1 MQGSAYNAAMKVN
14 AADTIIEVGG
24 IKIGPSLTRQQAEK
38 LYELGQEAVV
48 FVLTTQAKMIA
59 QQMADSAQSPAAPSS
74 AKPVYK
80 KENKLKKKRG
90 KKIGAKKG
98 HVGSRRAKP
107 VHIDRRQEH
116 SLKIC
121 PHCGNENLS
130 QRTKKRTRI
139 IIDIPESFNVET
151 VEHTIVRS
159 WCPECKRIVEPKVPE
174 ALEKCTFGNRILAF
188 SSWLHYGLGS
198 TLSQI
203 VETFN
208 YHLQT
213 PISEGGLVEMWHRL
227 AKILTPWYEQLKKDA
242 LSSAVL
248 HGDETGWR
256 VNGRTHWLWCFGNS
270 DVTYYMIDR
279 SRGSPAIN
287 EFFQEFFDGVL
298 ITDFWAAY
306 NAVCCADRQMCLVHL
321 LGELKKVVMYKDSS
335 GDWAAF
341 SKKLKRLVQDA
352 VRLWKRREEFDEVV
366 YASRRK
372 RIELRLRELIA
383 AQWDN
388 SEAKRLRKRLDKY
401 EDYLFTFLNKPYVPF
416 DNNHAERSIRPA
428 VIMRKNSYTNRS
440 DKGARTQSTL
450 MSILRTLKQRNANPI
465 STIAEALRKYI
476 QTGNI
481 PMLPPRKHGT

>member
-1 MQGSAYNAAMKVN
+1 MKLT
-14 AADTIIEVGG
+14 AADTIIEIGG
-24 IKIGPSLTRQQAEK
+24 VRIGPSLTKRQAEK
-38 LYELGQEAVV
+38 LYQLGQEVVV

-59 QQMADSAQSPAAPSS
+59 QQMANSAQSPAAPSS
-74 AKPVYK
+74 ARPVYK
-80 KENKLKKKRG
+80 KDNKPRNKRG

-98 HVGSRRAKP
+98 HVACRRLKP
-107 VHIDRRQEH
+107 VDLDRRHEH
-116 SLKIC
+116 NLQSC

-139 IIDIPESFNVET
+139 IIDIPEGFNVET
-151 VEHTIVRS
+151 VEHTINRT
-159 WCPECKRIVEPKVPE
+159 WCPECKRIVEPKVPD

-198 TLSQI
+198 TVSQI

-208 YHLQT
+208 YHLQM
-213 PISEGGLVEMWHRL
+213 PISQGGLVEMWHRL

-256 VNGRTHWLWCFGNS
+256 VNGRTHWLWCFGNC

-298 ITDFWAAY
+298 VTDFWAAY
-306 NAVCCADRQMCLVHL
+306 NVARCADRQMCLVHL
-321 LGELKKVVMYKDSS
+321 LGELKKVAMYKDSS

-341 SKKLKRLVQDA
+341 SKKLKRLVRDSI
-352 VRLWKRREEFDEVV
+352 RLWKRREQLDRQL
-366 YASRRK
+366 YARR
-372 RIELRLRELIA
+372 RELIELRLRQLIE

-388 SEAKRLRKRLDKY
+388 SQAERLRKRLDRY
-401 EDYLFTFLNKPYVPF
+401 EDHLFTFLDKPYVPF
-416 DNNHAERSIRPA
+416 DNSHAERSIRPA
-428 VIMRKNSYTNRS
+428 VIMRKNSYSNRS
-440 DKGARTQSTL
+440 DKGARTQSIL
-450 MSILRTLKQRNANPI
+450 MSIFRTLKQRDANPI
-465 STIAEALRKYI
+465 STVAEALRQYI
-476 QTGNI
+476 QTGN
-481 PMLPPRKHGT
+481 LPPLPARMALE

>member
-1 MQGSAYNAAMKVN
+1 MKLK

-24 IKIGPSLTRQQAEK
+24 IKIGPSLTKQQAEK

-59 QQMADSAQSPAAPSS
+59 QQMANSAQSPVAPSS
-74 AKPVYK
+74 AKALYT
-80 KENKLKKKRG
+80 KENKSKNKRG
-90 KKIGAKKG
+90 RKIGAKKG
-98 HVGSRRAKP
+98 HVASRRAKP
-107 VHIDRRQEH
+107 VHIDRRQER
-116 SLKIC
+116 SLEIC

-130 QRTKKRTRI
+130 QRARKRTRI
-139 IIDIPESFNVET
+139 IIDIPQGFNVET
-151 VEHTIVRS
+151 VEHTINRS
-159 WCPECKRIVEPKVPE
+159 WCRQCKKIVEPKVSD
-174 ALEKCTFGNRILAF
+174 ALDKCTFGNRILAF

-208 YHLQT
+208 YHLKT

-227 AKILTPWYEQLKKDA
+227 AKVLTPWYEQLKKDA

-256 VNGRTHWLWCFGNS
+256 VNGRTHWLWCFSNS

-287 EFFQEFFDGVL
+287 EFFQEYFDGVL

-306 NAVCCADRQMCLVHL
+306 NAVRCADRQMCLVHL
-321 LGELKKVVMYKDSS
+321 LGELKKVAMYKDSS

-341 SKKLKRLVQDA
+341 SKKLKRLVHDSI
-352 VRLWKRREEFDEVV
+352 RLWRRREEFDQEP
-366 YASRRK
+366 YAYQRK
-372 RIELRLRELIA
+372 RIELRLRELIET
-383 AQWDN
+383 QWDN
-388 SEAKRLRKRLDKY
+388 SQAERLRKRLDRY
-401 EDYLFTFLNKPYVPF
+401 EDYLFTFLDKPYVPF
-416 DNNHAERSIRPA
+416 DNNLAERSIRPA
-428 VIMRKNSYTNRS
+428 VIMRKNSYANRS

-450 MSILRTLKQRNANPI
+450 MSIFRTLKQRNANPI
-465 STIAEALRKYI
+465 STVAQALRQYI

-481 PMLPPRKHGT
+481 PPLPPKMAPE

>member
-1 MQGSAYNAAMKVN
+1 MKV
-14 AADTIIEVGG
+14 AVADTIIEVGG
-24 IKIGPSLTRQQAEK
+24 IKIGPSLTKQQAEK
-38 LYELGQEAVV
+38 LYKLGQEAVV

-59 QQMADSAQSPAAPSS
+59 QQMANSTQSPAAPSS
-74 AKPVYK
+74 AKPVFK
-80 KENKLKKKRG
+80 KENKPKNKRG

-116 SLKIC
+116 SLETC
-121 PHCGNENLS
+121 PHCGNQNLS
-130 QRTKKRTRI
+130 QRSKKRTRI
-139 IIDIPESFNVET
+139 IIDIPQGFNVET
-151 VEHTIVRS
+151 VEHTIDRR
-159 WCPECKRIVEPKVPE
+159 WCPECKKIVEPKVPD
-174 ALEKCTFGNRILAF
+174 ALDKCTFGNRILAF

-208 YHLQT
+208 YHLQM

-227 AKILTPWYEQLKKDA
+227 AKILAPWYEQLKKDA

-279 SRGSPAIN
+279 SRGSPALN

-306 NAVCCADRQMCLVHL
+306 NTVCCADRQMCLVHL
-321 LGELKKVVMYKDSS
+321 LGELKKVAMYKDSS

-341 SKKLKRLVQDA
+341 SKKLKRLVHDA
-352 VRLWKRREEFDEVV
+352 VKLWKRREELDQER
-366 YASRRK
+366 YARRRK
-372 RIELRLRELIA
+372 RVELRLRELIETE
-383 AQWDN
+383 WDN
-388 SEAKRLRKRLDKY
+388 SQAKRLRKRLDKY
-401 EDYLFTFLNKPYVPF
+401 EDYLFTFLDKPYVPF

-428 VIMRKNSYTNRS
+428 VIMRKNSYANRS
-440 DKGARTQSTL
+440 EKGARTQSTL
-450 MSILRTLKQRNANPI
+450 MSIFRTLKQRNANPI
-465 STIAEALRKYI
+465 STVAQALRQYI

-481 PMLPPRKHGT
+481 PPLPQKENMAPE

>member
-1 MQGSAYNAAMKVN
+1 MKFT
-14 AADTIIEVGG
+14 AADTIIEVGD
-24 IKIGPSLTRQQAEK
+24 IKIGPSLTKQQAEK
-38 LYELGQEAVV
+38 LYQLGQEVVV
-48 FVLTTQAKMIA
+48 FVLMTQAKMIA
-59 QQMADSAQSPAAPSS
+59 EQMANSPQSPAAPSS
-74 AKPVYK
+74 AKPIFK
-80 KENKLKKKRG
+80 KDNKSKNKHG

-98 HVGSRRAKP
+98 HVASRRPKP
-107 VHIDRRQEH
+107 VDIDRRQEH
-116 SLKIC
+116 NLQIC

-139 IIDIPESFNVET
+139 IIDIPEGFNVET
-151 VEHTIVRS
+151 VEHTIDRK
-159 WCPECKRIVEPKVPE
+159 WCNQCKKIVEPKVPD
-174 ALEKCTFGNRILAF
+174 ALDKCTFGNRILAF

-227 AKILTPWYEQLKKDA
+227 AEVLTPWYEQLKKDA

-270 DVTYYMIDR
+270 EVTYYMINR

-287 EFFQEFFDGVL
+287 EFFQEYFDGVL

-306 NAVCCADRQMCLVHL
+306 NAVSCADRQMCLVHL
-321 LGELKKVVMYKDSS
+321 LGELKKVAMYKDSS
-335 GDWAAF
+335 SDWAAF
-341 SKKLKRLVQDA
+341 SKKLKRLVHDSI
-352 VRLWKRREEFDEVV
+352 RLWKRREQLDQQL
-366 YASRRK
+366 YARR
-372 RIELRLRELIA
+372 RELIELRLRELIN

-388 SEAKRLRKRLDKY
+388 GQARRLRDRLDRY
-401 EDYLFTFLNKPYVPF
+401 EDYLFTFLDKPYVPF
-416 DNNHAERSIRPA
+416 DNSHAERSIRPA
-428 VIMRKNSYTNRS
+428 VIMRKNSYSNRS

-450 MSILRTLKQRNANPI
+450 MSIFRTLKQRNVNPI
-465 STIAEALRKYI
+465 STIEQALRQYI
-476 QTGNI
+476 QSGN
-481 PMLPPRKHGT
+481 LPPVPTRSALE

>member
-24 IKIGPSLTRQQAEK
+24 IKIGPSLTKEQAEK
-38 LYELGQEAVV
+38 LYELGQETVV

-59 QQMADSAQSPAAPSS
+59 QQMASSAQSPAAPSS

-80 KENKLKKKRG
+80 KENKLKKKRR

-98 HVGSRRAKP
+98 HVGSHRAKP

-116 SLKIC
+116 SLKSC

-139 IIDIPESFNVET
+139 IIDIPEGFNVET
-151 VEHTIVRS
+151 VEHTIDRS

-256 VNGRTHWLWCFGNS
+256 VNGRT
-270 DVTYYMIDR
+270 
-279 SRGSPAIN
+279 
-287 EFFQEFFDGVL
+287 
-298 ITDFWAAY
+298 
-306 NAVCCADRQMCLVHL
+306 
-321 LGELKKVVMYKDSS
+321 
-335 GDWAAF
+335 
-341 SKKLKRLVQDA
+341 
-352 VRLWKRREEFDEVV
+352 
-366 YASRRK
+366 
-372 RIELRLRELIA
+372 
-383 AQWDN
+383 QWDN

-401 EDYLFTFLNKPYVPF
+401 EDYLFTFLDKPYVPF

-440 DKGARTQSTL
+440 DKGARTQSAL

-481 PMLPPRKHGT
+481 PLLPQRNHGT

>member
-1 MQGSAYNAAMKVN
+1 MKLT
-14 AADTIIEVGG
+14 AADTIIEIGG
-24 IKIGPSLTRQQAEK
+24 VKIGPSLTKRQAEK
-38 LYELGQEAVV
+38 LYQLGQEVVV

-59 QQMADSAQSPAAPSS
+59 QQMANSAQSPAAPSS

-80 KENKLKKKRG
+80 TDNKSRNKRG
-90 KKIGAKKG
+90 KKIGAQKG
-98 HVGSRRAKP
+98 HVACRRPKP
-107 VHIDRRQEH
+107 VDIDRRDEH
-116 SLKIC
+116 NLQSC

-139 IIDIPESFNVET
+139 IIDIPEGFNVET
-151 VEHTIVRS
+151 VEHTINRT
-159 WCPECKRIVEPKVPE
+159 WCPECKRIVEPKVPD

-198 TLSQI
+198 TVSQI

-208 YHLQT
+208 YHLQM
-213 PISEGGLVEMWHRL
+213 PISQGGLVEMWHRL

-256 VNGRTHWLWCFGNS
+256 VNGRTHWLWCFGNC

-279 SRGSPAIN
+279 SRGSPAIH

-306 NAVCCADRQMCLVHL
+306 NVARCADRQMCLVHL
-321 LGELKKVVMYKDSS
+321 LGELKKVAMYKDSS

-341 SKKLKRLVQDA
+341 SKKLKRLVRDSI
-352 VRLWKRREEFDEVV
+352 RLWKRREQLDRQL
-366 YASRRK
+366 YARR
-372 RIELRLRELIA
+372 RELIELRLRQLIE

-388 SEAKRLRKRLDKY
+388 SQAERLRKRLDRY
-401 EDYLFTFLNKPYVPF
+401 EDYLFTFLDKPYVPF
-416 DNNHAERSIRPA
+416 DNSHAERSIRPA
-428 VIMRKNSYTNRS
+428 VIMRKNSYSNRS
-440 DKGARTQSTL
+440 DKGARTQSIL
-450 MSILRTLKQRNANPI
+450 MSVFRTLKQRDANPI
-465 STIAEALRKYI
+465 STVAAALRQYI
-476 QTGNI
+476 QTGN
-481 PMLPPRKHGT
+481 LPPLPAKMALG

>member
-1 MQGSAYNAAMKVN
+1 MGIYNAAMKVN

-24 IKIGPSLTRQQAEK
+24 IKIGPGLIKEQAEK

-48 FVLTTQAKMIA
+48 FVLMTQAKMIA
-59 QQMADSAQSPAAPSS
+59 QQIANSAESPAAPSS

-80 KENKLKKKRG
+80 KENESKKKRR
-90 KKIGAKKG
+90 KKSGAKKG
-98 HVGSRRAKP
+98 HAASRRAKP
-107 VHIDRRQEH
+107 VDIDRHQEH
-116 SLKIC
+116 RLESC
-121 PHCGNENLS
+121 PECGNKNLS
-130 QRTKKRTRI
+130 RRSKKRARI
-139 IIDIPESFNVET
+139 IIDIPEGFNVET

-159 WCPECKRIVEPKVPE
+159 WCPDCKKIVEPKVPD
-174 ALEKCTFGNRILAF
+174 ALAKCTFGNRILAF
-188 SSWLHYGLGS
+188 SAWLHYGLGS

-203 VETFN
+203 VATFN
-208 YHLQT
+208 YHLQM
-213 PISEGGLVEMWHRL
+213 PISGGGLIEMWHRL
-227 AKILTPWYEQLKKDA
+227 ADVLAPWYEQLKKEA

-256 VNGRTHWLWCFGNS
+256 VNGKTHWLWCFGNS

-321 LGELKKVVMYKDSS
+321 LGELKKVVKYKDSS

-341 SKKLKRLVQDA
+341 SKKLKRLVRDA
-352 VRLWKRREEFDEVV
+352 IRLWKRREEFDEVT
-366 YASRRK
+366 YASRQK
-372 RIELRLRELIA
+372 RIELRLRGLIET
-383 AQWDN
+383 QWDN

-401 EDYLFTFLNKPYVPF
+401 EDYLFTFLDKPYVPF

-450 MSILRTLKQRNANPI
+450 MSILRTLKQRDHNPI
-465 STIAEALRKYI
+465 STIAQALRKHI
-476 QTGNI
+476 ETGT
-481 PMLPPRKHGT
+481 LPPLSPKNHGT

>member
-1 MQGSAYNAAMKVN
+1 MKIT
-14 AADTIIEVGG
+14 AADTIIEVGD
-24 IKIGPSLTRQQAEK
+24 IKIGPSLTKQQAEK
-38 LYELGQEAVV
+38 LYQLGQEVVV
-48 FVLTTQAKMIA
+48 FVLMTQAKMIA

-74 AKPVYK
+74 AMAVYK
-80 KENKLKKKRG
+80 KQDKSRNKRG

-98 HVGSRRAKP
+98 HVGSHRAKP
-107 VHIDRRQEH
+107 VDIDRRQEH
-116 SLKIC
+116 SLQSC

-139 IIDIPESFNVET
+139 IIDIPEGFNVET
-151 VEHTIVRS
+151 VEHTISRS
-159 WCPECKRIVEPKVPE
+159 WCPECKRIVEPKVPD
-174 ALEKCTFGNRILAF
+174 ALDKCTFGNRILAF
-188 SSWLHYGLGS
+188 SSWLHHGLGS

-213 PISEGGLVEMWHRL
+213 PVSQGGLVEMWHRL
-227 AKILTPWYEQLKKDA
+227 AEVLTPWYEQLKKDA

-270 DVTYYMIDR
+270 EVTYYMINR

-287 EFFQEFFDGVL
+287 EFFQEYFDGVL

-306 NAVCCADRQMCLVHL
+306 NAVSCADRQMCLVHL
-321 LGELKKVVMYKDSS
+321 LGELKKVAMYKDSS

-341 SKKLKRLVQDA
+341 SKKLKRLVHDSI
-352 VRLWKRREEFDEVV
+352 RLWKRREQLDQQL
-366 YASRRK
+366 YTHRREL
-372 RIELRLRELIA
+372 IELRLRGLIE

-388 SEAKRLRKRLDKY
+388 SQARRLRDRLDRY
-401 EDYLFTFLNKPYVPF
+401 EDYLFTFLDKPYVPF
-416 DNNHAERSIRPA
+416 DNSHAERSIRPA
-428 VIMRKNSYTNRS
+428 VIMRKNSYSNRS

-450 MSILRTLKQRNANPI
+450 MSIFRTLKQRNANPI
-465 STIAEALRKYI
+465 STIEQALRQYI
-476 QTGNI
+476 QTGN
-481 PMLPPRKHGT
+481 LPPLPTRLALR

>member
-1 MQGSAYNAAMKVN
+1 MKLT

-24 IKIGPSLTRQQAEK
+24 VKIGPSLTRQQAEE
-38 LYELGQEAVV
+38 LYQLGQEVVV
-48 FVLTTQAKMIA
+48 FVLMTQAKMIA
-59 QQMADSAQSPAAPSS
+59 QQMAQSAQSPAAPSS
-74 AKPVYK
+74 TKPIFK
-80 KENKLKKKRG
+80 KDNKPTNKRG

-98 HVGSRRAKP
+98 HPASRRPKP
-107 VHIDRRQEH
+107 FEIDRRQEH
-116 SLKIC
+116 SLQIC

-130 QRTKKRTRI
+130 RRARKRTRI
-139 IIDIPESFNVET
+139 IIDIPEGFNVET
-151 VEHTIVRS
+151 VEHTIDRS
-159 WCPECKRIVEPKVPE
+159 WCPKCKRTVEPKVAD

-213 PISEGGLVEMWHRL
+213 PISQGGLVEMWHRL
-227 AKILTPWYEQLKKDA
+227 AKVLTPWYEQLKKDA

-279 SRGSPAIN
+279 SRGSPAIR

-306 NAVCCADRQMCLVHL
+306 NAVGCADRQMCLVHL

-335 GDWAAF
+335 GDWASF
-341 SKKLKRLVQDA
+341 SKKLKRLVHDSI
-352 VRLWKRREEFDEVV
+352 RLWKRREQFDQQL
-366 YASRRK
+366 YARRRK
-372 RIELRLRELIA
+372 LIELRLRELIET
-383 AQWDN
+383 QWDN
-388 SEAKRLRKRLDKY
+388 SQAERLRKRLDTY
-401 EDYLFTFLNKPYVPF
+401 ENYLFTFLDKPYVPF
-416 DNNHAERSIRPA
+416 DNSHAERSIRPA

-450 MSILRTLKQRNANPI
+450 MSIFRTLKQRNANPI
-465 STIAEALRKYI
+465 STVAQALRQYI
-476 QTGNI
+476 QAGNI
-481 PMLPPRKHGT
+481 PPLPPRMTPE

>member
-1 MQGSAYNAAMKVN
+1 MKVN

-24 IKIGPSLTRQQAEK
+24 IKIGPSLTKEQAEK
-38 LYELGQEAVV
+38 LYGLGQEAVV
-48 FVLTTQAKMIA
+48 FVLMTQAKMIT
-59 QQMADSAQSPAAPSS
+59 QQIANSAETPSAPSS
-74 AKPVYK
+74 AKPVYR
-80 KENKLKKKRG
+80 KENKSKKKRR
-90 KKIGAKKG
+90 KKSGAKKG
-98 HVGSRRAKP
+98 HAAFRRAKP

-116 SLKIC
+116 QLETC
-121 PHCGNENLS
+121 PDCGSKNLS
-130 QRTKKRTRI
+130 RSSKKRTRI
-139 IIDIPESFNVET
+139 IIDIPEGFNVET
-151 VEHTIVRS
+151 AEHTIVRS
-159 WCPECKRIVEPKVPE
+159 WCPDCKKIVEPKVPD
-174 ALEKCTFGNRILAF
+174 ALAKCTFGNRILAF
-188 SSWLHYGLGS
+188 SAWLHYGLGS

-203 VETFN
+203 VATFN
-208 YHLQT
+208 YHLQM
-213 PISEGGLVEMWHRL
+213 PISEGGLIEMWHRS
-227 AKILTPWYEQLKKDA
+227 AEVLTPWYEQLKKEA
-242 LSSAVL
+242 LNSAVL

-321 LGELKKVVMYKDSS
+321 LGELKKVVTYKDSS

-352 VRLWKRREEFDEVV
+352 VRLWKRREEFDELT

-372 RIELRLRELIA
+372 RIELRLRGLIETR
-383 AQWDN
+383 WDN

-401 EDYLFTFLNKPYVPF
+401 EDYLFTFLDKPYVPF

-428 VIMRKNSYTNRS
+428 VIMRKNSYCNRS
-440 DKGARTQSTL
+440 DRGARTQAIL
-450 MSILRTLKQRNANPI
+450 MSVFTTLKQRNLNPI
-465 STIAEALRKYI
+465 KTVEKALRIYI
-476 QTGNI
+476 TTGK
-481 PMLPPRKHGT
+481 LSSLAEFSASDR

>member
-1 MQGSAYNAAMKVN
+1 MKISATG
-14 AADTIIEVGG
+14 TIIEVGG
-24 IKIGPSLTRQQAEK
+24 IKIGPSLTKQQAEK
-38 LYELGQEAVV
+38 LYRLGRQVV
-48 FVLTTQAKMIA
+48 IFVLMTQAKMIA
-59 QQMADSAQSPAAPSS
+59 QQMANSAQSPAAPSS
-74 AKPVYK
+74 AKPVYIK
-80 KENKLKKKRG
+80 DNKSKNKRR

-98 HVGSRRAKP
+98 HPASRRPKP
-107 VHIDRRQEH
+107 LKIDRSRQH
-116 SLKIC
+116 NLQKC

-130 QRTKKRTRI
+130 QRGKKRTRI
-139 IIDIPESFNVET
+139 IIDIPEGFNVET
-151 VEHTIVRS
+151 TEHTINRR
-159 WCPECKRIVEPKVPE
+159 WCNQCKKMVEPKVPD
-174 ALEKCTFGNRILAF
+174 ALDKCTFGNRILAF

-227 AKILTPWYEQLKKDA
+227 AKVLTPWYEQLKKEA

-270 DVTYYMIDR
+270 EVTYYMINR

-306 NAVCCADRQMCLVHL
+306 NAVSCADRQMCLVHL
-321 LGELKKVVMYKDSS
+321 LGELKKVAMYKDSS

-341 SKKLKRLVQDA
+341 SKKLKRLLRDSI
-352 VRLWKRREEFDEVV
+352 RLWKRREQLDRQL
-366 YASRRK
+366 YARR
-372 RIELRLRELIA
+372 RELIELRLRELIE

-388 SEAKRLRKRLDKY
+388 GQAGRLRDRLDRY
-401 EDYLFTFLNKPYVPF
+401 EDYLFTFLDKPYVPF
-416 DNNHAERSIRPA
+416 DNSLAERSIRPA
-428 VIMRKNSYTNRS
+428 VIMRKNSYSNRS
-440 DKGARTQSTL
+440 DKGALTQSTL
-450 MSILRTLKQRNANPI
+450 MSIFRTLKQRNVNPV
-465 STIAEALRKYI
+465 STIEQALRQYI
-476 QTGNI
+476 QTGK
-481 PMLPPRKHGT
+481 LPPLPPTAALE

>member
-1 MQGSAYNAAMKVN
+1 MKLT
-14 AADTIIEVGG
+14 AADTIIEIGG
-24 IKIGPSLTRQQAEK
+24 VRIGPSLTKRQAEK
-38 LYELGQEAVV
+38 LYQLGQEVVV

-59 QQMADSAQSPAAPSS
+59 QQMANSAQSPAAPSS
-74 AKPVYK
+74 ARPVYK
-80 KENKLKKKRG
+80 KDNKPRNKRG

-98 HVGSRRAKP
+98 HVACRRLKP
-107 VHIDRRQEH
+107 VDLDRRHEH
-116 SLKIC
+116 NLQSC

-139 IIDIPESFNVET
+139 IIDIPEGFNVET
-151 VEHTIVRS
+151 VEHTINRT
-159 WCPECKRIVEPKVPE
+159 WCPECKRIVEPKVPD

-198 TLSQI
+198 TVSQI

-208 YHLQT
+208 YHLQM
-213 PISEGGLVEMWHRL
+213 PISQGGLVEMWHRL

-256 VNGRTHWLWCFGNS
+256 VNGRTHWLWCFGNC

-306 NAVCCADRQMCLVHL
+306 NVARCADRQMCLVHL
-321 LGELKKVVMYKDSS
+321 LGELKKVAMYKDSS

-341 SKKLKRLVQDA
+341 SKKLKRLVRDSI
-352 VRLWKRREEFDEVV
+352 RLWKRREQLDRQL
-366 YASRRK
+366 YARR
-372 RIELRLRELIA
+372 RELIELRLRQLIE

-388 SEAKRLRKRLDKY
+388 SQAERLRKRLDRY
-401 EDYLFTFLNKPYVPF
+401 EDHLFTFLDKPYVPF
-416 DNNHAERSIRPA
+416 DNSHAERSIRPA
-428 VIMRKNSYTNRS
+428 VIMRKNSYSNRS
-440 DKGARTQSTL
+440 DKGARTQSIL
-450 MSILRTLKQRNANPI
+450 MSIFRTLKQRDANPI
-465 STIAEALRKYI
+465 STVAEALRQYI
-476 QTGNI
+476 QTGN
-481 PMLPPRKHGT
+481 LPPLPARMALE